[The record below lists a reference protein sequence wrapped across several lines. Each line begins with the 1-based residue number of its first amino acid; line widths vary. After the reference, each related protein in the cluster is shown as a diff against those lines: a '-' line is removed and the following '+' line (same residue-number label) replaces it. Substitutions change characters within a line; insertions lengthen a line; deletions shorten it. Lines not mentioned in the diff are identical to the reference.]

1 MGRGATRD
9 TLRRHGLHLRRG
21 LGQNFL
27 VEDGIAERLAQTS
40 GAGPGDAVLE
50 VGTGLGVLTR
60 ALAARADR
68 VITVEI
74 DSGLVAALQSDAA
87 LPANVELIHADALDL
102 DLEEVI
108 ARLAVAGRRV
118 RLVSNLPYSAASPL
132 LRRLL
137 DLRDRLEDWS
147 VMLQREMANRLLAE
161 AGSRAYGSL
170 TVLHRLTVDVTRE
183 VDLKPGCFFPPP
195 KVSSTFVRMFPR
207 ADCPLRAGELPKVE
221 RVVRAVFNQR
231 RKTIFN
237 GLRGG
242 GLPLSTD
249 REALE
254 AALEQAGIPPGER
267 AENVAPEGLLALSRA
282 LEPEAPD

>member
-1 MGRGATRD
+1 MERGVTRD

-27 VEDGIAERLAQTS
+27 VEDGIADRLADRS

-68 VITVEI
+68 VLTVEI
-74 DSGLVAALQSDAA
+74 DSGLVAALRADDA
-87 LPANVELIHADALDL
+87 LPVNVELIHADALEL
-102 DLEEVI
+102 DLSDVV
-108 ARLAVAGRRV
+108 AQLAADGRRV

-147 VMLQREMANRLLAE
+147 VMLQREMANRLLADE
-161 AGSRAYGSL
+161 GSRAYGSL
-170 TVLHRLTVDVTRE
+170 TVLHRLTVDVSRE
-183 VDLKPGCFFPPP
+183 VELKPGCFFPPP
-195 KVSSTFVRMFPR
+195 KVASTFLRMFPR
-207 ADCPLRAGELPKVE
+207 ADCPLREGELPAVE

-231 RKTIFN
+231 RKTILN

-242 GLPLSTD
+242 RLPQSTD
-249 REALE
+249 RDALE
-254 AALEQAGIPPGER
+254 AALAVAEIAPGER
-267 AENVAPEGLLALSRA
+267 AENVAPEGLLALARA
-282 LEPEAPD
+282 LRAEPA